1 MENKRLVR
9 AYIVDDNESAIELL
23 RRLLGDYSV
32 EIVGTSS
39 DVQQAADDIINLQPD
54 LLFLDVKMGEVNGVS
69 LAKEIPQGTFLVF
82 TTAYAQYA
90 VDGFDLNAID
100 FLHKPFSFSRFEKAV
115 NKVQQT
121 IKLVNYSATPP
132 LEGQDIT
139 VKVEY
144 KNVTVQLGS
153 ILYIQAMDN
162 YVKIYTVDSR
172 PVITQMSMKSLE
184 AMLPENEFVRV
195 HKSYIVPRHRIESY
209 SRTQLTLTGGTEIP
223 VGRAYADK
231 LGQPQ

>member
-1 MENKRLVR
+1 MKCVAIDDEPMALEVIKSFCQRMEGVELDTFTNPLVGIEHVKR
-9 AYIVDDNESAIELL
+9 
-23 RRLLGDYSV
+23 
-32 EIVGTSS
+32 TH
-39 DVQQAADDIINLQPD
+39 PD

-90 VDGFDLNAID
+90 VDGFDLNAVD

-223 VGRAYADK
+223 VGRAYAYK